1 MGIQINGQTDIISAT
16 DGSLTVSGA
25 AGQSNADPSIAGA
38 GGANTGG
45 GGGGVGHY
53 GTSGS
58 GGSGIVIIAYPS

>member
-45 GGGGVGHY
+45 GVGHY